1 MAHDLNPESS
11 RAERVKTNQ
20 YGQIQISE
28 QEAFEGLY
36 SQRIDTLENIF
47 LDEDTAIDRYNDAC
61 DVNADR
67 IVRLKHLPNLDTS
80 VEQFDR
86 NLQNDWFM
94 PESYRTFDM
103 AEYLFSLCKTDSE
116 INRVSEELELF
127 AQYDMI
133 NLLCYLKYLVDT
145 MRENNIVWGVGRG
158 SSVASYCL
166 YLLGVHKI
174 DSIKFSLDIREFLK

>member
-1 MAHDLNPESS
+1 MAHDLNRESS
-11 RAERVKTNQ
+11 RAGRVKTNQ

-28 QEAFEGLY
+28 QEAFEVLY
-36 SQRIDTLENIF
+36 SQRIDTLENVF
-47 LDEDTAIDRYNDAC
+47 LDTDTVIDQYNNAC

-67 IVRLKHLPNLDTS
+67 ISRLEHLPNLDIS
-80 VEQFDR
+80 VDQFDR
-86 NLQNDWFM
+86 NLQDNWFM
-94 PESYRTFDM
+94 PEEYKSFDI
-103 AEYLFSLCKTDSE
+103 AGWCLDRCTTQEQ
-116 INRVSEELELF
+116 IARVSEELELF

-133 NLLCYLKYLVDT
+133 ELLCYLKYLVDT